1 MLFFTRKVGE
11 AIIVNDEITLT
22 LISARDDAICIGIES
37 SKTIFIDRIEAHEKI
52 KKSNGSCK
60 LADYVQGI
68 LKDHATAKLYS
79 LDEILFERLLQGS
92 PIAQF
97 EVALK
102 FYQANEFKLAQ
113 EVFELTLRQGI
124 RESKYYLDRIHQKN
138 QKNIL
143 RMKAH
148 MDKY

>member
-1 MLFFTRKVGE
+1 MLLFMQKIGE
-11 AIIVNDEITLT
+11 TIVLNDEITLT
-22 LISARDDAICIGIES
+22 IIRARGDDICIGIES
-37 SKTIFIDRIEAHEKI
+37 SKSVSIDRIEIQEKV
-52 KKSNGSCK
+52 KTSNASRK
-60 LADYVQGI
+60 LTDYVQEI
-68 LKDHATAKLYS
+68 LKDRAIAKLYS

-113 EVFELTLRQGI
+113 EVFELSLRQGI
-124 RESKYYLDRIHQKN
+124 RESKYYLERIHQQDQRKYFTDET
-138 QKNIL
+138 
-143 RMKAH
+143 H

>member
-1 MLFFTRKVGE
+1 MLFFTKKIGE
-11 AIIVNDEITLT
+11 AIVIDNEITLSI
-22 LISARDDAICIGIES
+22 ISARGDDICIGIES
-37 SKTIFIDRIEAHEKI
+37 PKSISVHRREIQAKTSR
-52 KKSNGSCK
+52 SRK
-60 LADYVQGI
+60 LVAYAQEI
-68 LKDHATAKLYS
+68 LKDRAIAKLYS

-113 EVFELTLRQGI
+113 EIFELSLRKGI
-124 RESKYYLDRIHQKN
+124 RESKYYLERIHQQDQRKYFTDEN
-138 QKNIL
+138 
-143 RMKAH
+143 H